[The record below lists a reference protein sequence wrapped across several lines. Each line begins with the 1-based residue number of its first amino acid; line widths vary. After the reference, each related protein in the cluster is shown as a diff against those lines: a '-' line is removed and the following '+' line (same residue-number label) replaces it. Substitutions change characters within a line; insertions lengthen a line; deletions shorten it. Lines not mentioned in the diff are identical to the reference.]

1 MEAIIGEE
9 GTIEDE
15 AVEFEFVVVVIM
27 RLLELFRFVF
37 ELFVFCCGILVAVEL
52 GMTRVGLVEAVA
64 VVLVV
69 TANKNVYLEFKKKK
83 EFSLTSLLVNA
94 PNQVVGCI
102 IQKREYIPVEVRGL
116 SAIIF
121 FPPGPVITIS

>member
-1 MEAIIGEE
+1 MICPGVISIGMPRPGVTGLSSELEANEGGDGEHVGGGWALEAIIGEE
-9 GTIEDE
+9 ETIEDE

-69 TANKNVYLEFKKKK
+69 TTNKNVYLQFKKKR
-83 EFSLTSLLVNA
+83 
-94 PNQVVGCI
+94 I
-102 IQKREYIPVEVRGL
+102 
-116 SAIIF
+116 
-121 FPPGPVITIS
+121 

>member
-9 GTIEDE
+9 ETIEDE

-69 TANKNVYLEFKKKK
+69 TANKNVYLQFKKKR
-83 EFSLTSLLVNA
+83 
-94 PNQVVGCI
+94 I
-102 IQKREYIPVEVRGL
+102 
-116 SAIIF
+116 
-121 FPPGPVITIS
+121 